1 MLVAHPE
8 FPIDRARGID
18 IECDEIVFMRQVI
31 ARNRIHL

>member
-1 MLVAHPE
+1 MFVAHPG
-8 FPIDRARGID
+8 FTINRARGND